1 MGWVGPSWIAD
12 CFTGRPPPRPLTCS
26 FDLQHN
32 VRMCLCV
39 WVRML
44 STNTHTQTRDEN
56 GKIPIV
62 QENGIWEVRCR
73 VGLPL
78 HFFLFHLP
86 CLVCCFMVL
95 AQSATPNSLPH
106 TWSEDGGGGAVWLLV
121 GVTMESGR
129 TRNKLNHFISLEWT
143 AEWMVFCYLLQLHT
157 RIALKL

>member
-1 MGWVGPSWIAD
+1 
-12 CFTGRPPPRPLTCS
+12 
-26 FDLQHN
+26 
-32 VRMCLCV
+32 MCECV
-39 WVRML
+39 CVCV
-44 STNTHTQTRDEN
+44 SKNAFNEHTHTHTQIGDEN

-106 TWSEDGGGGAVWLLV
+106 TQRMGEGVLFGYWWVLPWKMVGPGINWTILSRSNERQSGWFFVTCCSCTRELLWNYRKKIFLIV
-121 GVTMESGR
+121 MADKQNFHSQTLR
-129 TRNKLNHFISLEWT
+129 
-143 AEWMVFCYLLQLHT
+143 
-157 RIALKL
+157 RI